1 MGTKYRDLMKEYK
14 ADIAD
19 LYHTGGRKRAPFQ
32 FKDQMDSKERT
43 KEITGNA
50 LMVDT
55 LNPDIDEVQ
64 ELEVC

>member
-19 LYHTGGRKRAPFQ
+19 LHHTGGRKRAPFQ
-32 FKDQMDSKERT
+32 FKDQMDSIERT
-43 KEITGNA
+43 KEIAGSA